1 VDRLCGT
8 ATLWLD
14 TAGAGALA
22 PPLRI
27 RLLAHADAVALHAQL
42 ARTLAHRPLRW

>member
-1 VDRLCGT
+1 M

-27 RLLAHADAVALHAQL
+27 RFVDEAVARALQARLAAVL
-42 ARTLAHRPLRW
+42 ARRQLQW